1 MWTFWLIVSGLF
13 FVLEIF
19 TTGFLVF
26 WLGIAGIIAMLVSL
40 ITTNLVIQTIVFVI
54 TSTLLMIFT
63 RPIVNKFLKIDK
75 TEGIPTNV
83 YSVIGKT
90 GIVVEDIES
99 CDIPGKVKISGDF
112 WTAISDTK
120 IYKGTRIK
128 VIEVDG
134 VKLKVEPIRE
144 TTLV

>member
-1 MWTFWLIVSGLF
+1 
-13 FVLEIF
+13 
-19 TTGFLVF
+19 
-26 WLGIAGIIAMLVSL
+26 MLVSL